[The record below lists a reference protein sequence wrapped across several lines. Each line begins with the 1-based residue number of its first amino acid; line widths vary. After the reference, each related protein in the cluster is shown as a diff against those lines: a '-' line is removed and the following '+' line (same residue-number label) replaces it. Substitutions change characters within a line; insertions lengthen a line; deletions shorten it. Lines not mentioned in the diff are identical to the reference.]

1 MKTRELLACIETV
14 DVKGPADT
22 DVLGIACDSRQ
33 VRPGMVF
40 AALPG
45 RNEDG
50 WRFAAEAVRRG
61 AVAVVGEHDPGAGR
75 TPFGPDVCL
84 ARVADARRA
93 LADLSAA
100 FYQYPAAELLTVG
113 ITGTNGKTTTAYM
126 VRDVLQ
132 ADGRSPGLVSTVQ
145 YEIGE
150 RVIPAVRTTP
160 EAPALQ
166 ALLAQM
172 VDAGCRS
179 AVMEVSSHALD
190 QQRVNG
196 TDIDI
201 GVFTNLTRDHLDY
214 HGSME
219 AYFDAKMRLFRA
231 LGRGGKSGLAVV
243 NTDDPWGQRIDHAA
257 DVTADRLTY
266 GTDPTAAIQACD
278 IRLGPEGSAFRVLT
292 PWGETEIRTTLMG
305 RFNVSNLLA
314 ALGAVCAAGVQL
326 ELAARVLSSQ
336 ISVTGRLERIA
347 NPLGIQ
353 VFVDY
358 AHTDDALRHV
368 LATLREV
375 TARRLIVV
383 VGCGGNRDR
392 SKRPAMGAVAA
403 KLADAALLTADN
415 PRGEDPRAIIRE
427 MEAGIDRCACC
438 EVIVDRRDAIFR
450 AIAMAEPGDV
460 VLIAGKGHETFQ
472 EFANRT
478 APFDD
483 RQVAREALER
493 R

>member
-1 MKTRELLACIETV
+1 MAEQIET
-14 DVKGPADT
+14 DLNA
-22 DVLGIACDSRQ
+22 AQ
-33 VRPGMVF
+33 NRP
-40 AALPG
+40 
-45 RNEDG
+45 E
-50 WRFAAEAVRRG
+50 
-61 AVAVVGEHDPGAGR
+61 
-75 TPFGPDVCL
+75 
-84 ARVADARRA
+84 ARRTA
-93 LADLSAA
+93 L
-100 FYQYPAAELLTVG
+100 
-113 ITGTNGKTTTAYM
+113 K
-126 VRDVLQ
+126 
-132 ADGRSPGLVSTVQ
+132 PG
-145 YEIGE
+145 
-150 RVIPAVRTTP
+150 
-160 EAPALQ
+160 
-166 ALLAQM
+166 
-172 VDAGCRS
+172 D
-179 AVMEVSSHALD
+179 
-190 QQRVNG
+190 
-196 TDIDI
+196 
-201 GVFTNLTRDHLDY
+201 F
-214 HGSME
+214 
-219 AYFDAKMRLFRA
+219 
-231 LGRGGKSGLAVV
+231 
-243 NTDDPWGQRIDHAA
+243 
-257 DVTADRLTY
+257 
-266 GTDPTAAIQACD
+266 
-278 IRLGPEGSAFRVLT
+278 
-292 PWGETEIRTTLMG
+292 
-305 RFNVSNLLA
+305 

>member
-1 MKTRELLACIETV
+1 MKVRELLACIETPAV
-14 DVKGPADT
+14 HGPAEAE
-22 DVLGIACDSRQ
+22 VQGIACDSRQ
-33 VRPGMVF
+33 VRPGTVF
-40 AALPG
+40 VALRG
-45 RNEDG
+45 LHQDG

-61 AVAVVGEHDPGAGR
+61 AVAVVSEHDPGAGR
-75 TPFGPDVCL
+75 APFGPRVCL

-100 FYQYPAAELLTVG
+100 FYNHPAAGLLTVG

-126 VRDVLQ
+126 VRDVLR
-132 ADGRSPGLVSTVQ
+132 ADGRSPGLISTVQ
-145 YEIGE
+145 YEVGE
-150 RVIPAVRTTP
+150 RVIPAMRTTP

-172 VDAGCRS
+172 VDAGCGS

-190 QQRVNG
+190 QQRVSG
-196 TDIDI
+196 ADIDI
-201 GVFTNLTRDHLDY
+201 AVFTNLTRDHLDY
-214 HGSME
+214 HGSMQ

-231 LGRGGKSGLAVV
+231 LGRGGKDGVAVV
-243 NTDDPWGQRIDHAA
+243 NTDDPWGQRIANAA
-257 DVTADRLTY
+257 DVAAERLTY
-266 GTDPTAAIQACD
+266 GTDPTAAIQARD
-278 IRLGPEGSAFRVLT
+278 IRLGAEGSTFRVLT
-292 PWGETEIRTTLMG
+292 PWGEAEIRTALMG

-314 ALGAVCAAGVQL
+314 ALGTVCAAGVQL
-326 ELAARVLSSQ
+326 DLAVRVLGSET
-336 ISVTGRLERIA
+336 SVTGRLERIA
-347 NPLGIQ
+347 NPLGFQ

-358 AHTDDALRHV
+358 AHTDDALKHV

-392 SKRPAMGAVAA
+392 SKRPAMGAAA
-403 KLADAALLTADN
+403 ARLADAAVLTADN
-415 PRGEDPRAIIRE
+415 PRGEDPREIIRE
-427 MEAGIDRCACC
+427 MEEGFPRRAAY
-438 EVIVDRRDAIFR
+438 EVIVDRREAIFH

-483 RQVAREALER
+483 RQVAREALEQR
-493 R
+493 